1 MIGLH
6 WGVAKKY
13 CQLKSS
19 DDISAL
25 RHMVG
30 MYDSVKSCQTP
41 CLVSQSRSQSVHQ
54 VVSRISLD
62 P

>member
-1 MIGLH
+1 MIGPH
-6 WGVAKKY
+6 WGVAKKH

-25 RHMVG
+25 RHMVR
-30 MYDSVKSCQTP
+30 MYDSVKSRQTP
-41 CLVSQSRSQSVHQ
+41 CSVSQSRSQSVHQ
-54 VVSRISLD
+54 VVSRISSG